1 MQITTAKWRV
11 RPPAS
16 NIIQKDASNFIVAR
30 VLFCLD
36 SFLHNPLANFRGLCR
51 KPSRKITAFY
61 GDTRQLPYY
70 GNLGEIFLLSGDFWH
85 FCRDPPDCRFPIS
98 THRQSEDV
106 VLAPYIAA
114 EKAERRRRM
123 LEQIRTSLTEKQYRR
138 LCLYYLE
145 KKGEAEIA
153 ALENVNQSSV
163 SRTIRSGT
171 KTVERFFGEFFLET
185 A

>member
-1 MQITTAKWRV
+1 
-11 RPPAS
+11 
-16 NIIQKDASNFIVAR
+16 
-30 VLFCLD
+30 
-36 SFLHNPLANFRGLCR
+36 
-51 KPSRKITAFY
+51 
-61 GDTRQLPYY
+61 
-70 GNLGEIFLLSGDFWH
+70 
-85 FCRDPPDCRFPIS
+85 
-98 THRQSEDV
+98 
-106 VLAPYIAA
+106 
-114 EKAERRRRM
+114 M